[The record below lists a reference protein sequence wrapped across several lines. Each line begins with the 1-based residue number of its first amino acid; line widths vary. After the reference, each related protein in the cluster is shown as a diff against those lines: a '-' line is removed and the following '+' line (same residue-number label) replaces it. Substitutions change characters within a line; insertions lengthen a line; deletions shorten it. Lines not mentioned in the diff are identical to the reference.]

1 LVDCIHN
8 DAVFTAFEYLLALKF
23 DCGFGTI
30 GPVDEAT
37 VRMDVDRAGRLT
49 RPNVVRS
56 ASASARCA
64 ISGLILPFS
73 IRYMYN
79 LFCVS
84 IDTYIQGLVG

>member
-1 LVDCIHN
+1 MVDCIHN
-8 DAVFTAFEYLLALKF
+8 DAVFTGFEYLLALKF